1 MATVSSDTIHHIARL
16 LSSYDVLST
25 SIQRL
30 LISSTRVL
38 SSLLCTN
45 PSVDA
50 KVFLLQCLLDGIDLR
65 NSQHKDS
72 HRDTST
78 PQSPRLQLLQHE
90 IAQAASQPNFIS
102 TLCQALEGPPPD
114 PARFESSSSSNRGSN
129 SSLSAE
135 AAAARQQQHPQQT
148 PITED
153 YLAALCRALRL
164 APPQT
169 VALGLA
175 LARSPNATTR
185 TEAGRFLRARLPELA
200 AGGAGQLGADALSAL
215 LEHILTSADFAKEQP
230 QTQALVRALR
240 ETHQGLL
247 SSSASGLDPA
257 SSAAA
262 AAANGSSNSSSSSS
276 TTAQQQQLTLTPLF
290 AEHAGEMNFLNSSS
304 AAMSLQSDMAALV
317 SSLSQGGAGGGGS
330 GSRSLAGFLG
340 DLGPAATASVSALRQ
355 AIRESGLRVDERQVA
370 QLLSLLARTYR
381 SGSAG
386 SAGGALDADLSS
398 VLTSSL
404 LASSG
409 GSSAAAGGDS
419 ASDGSSSADASA
431 GGWNLQVVQQVLA
444 VDYGAQVHTQHSHMH
459 TYTHIVLRISSKL

>member
-1 MATVSSDTIHHIARL
+1 M
-16 LSSYDVLST
+16 
-25 SIQRL
+25 
-30 LISSTRVL
+30 
-38 SSLLCTN
+38 N

-50 KVFLLQCLLDGIDLR
+50 KVFLLQCLLDGVDLR

-90 IAQAASQPNFIS
+90 IAQAATQPNFIS

-114 PARFESSSSSNRGSN
+114 PGRFESSSSSSRGSS

-175 LARSPNATTR
+175 LARSPNSTTR

-247 SSSASGLDPA
+247 SSSANGLDPA
-257 SSAAA
+257 SS
-262 AAANGSSNSSSSSS
+262 AANGSSNSSSNSSSSSS
-276 TTAQQQQLTLTPLF
+276 TATQQLTLTPLF

-317 SSLSQGGAGGGGS
+317 SSLSQGGGGTGGS
-330 GSRSLAGFLG
+330 SSGSGSGSSRSLAGFLG

-355 AIRESGLRVDERQVA
+355 AIRESGLHVDERQVA

-381 SGSAG
+381 SGSASSAAG
-386 SAGGALDADLSS
+386 AGGALDADLSS

-409 GSSAAAGGDS
+409 GSAAAGDS
-419 ASDGSSSADASA
+419 TSDGSSSADASAA

-444 VDYGAQVHTQHSHMH
+444 VDYGAQVHT
-459 TYTHIVLRISSKL
+459 